1 MGVHGFRRTATGR
14 IVLKADDVERGLLA
28 TLVGQVLELV
38 SPEDDPWGSDAD
50 PLARMVGIDPDAERP
65 DDPALARLLPDAY
78 SDDEEA
84 SSEFRRF
91 TERSLRETKM
101 NHATTVLRALAEA
114 DHKVTVPTSEVPA
127 WMGAINDTRLALA
140 TRLGI
145 TEENHERF
153 YDLDEEDPAF
163 VHVHVYDWLTFL
175 QETLVQ
181 AVTGLTS
188 EPPPG
193 WDEQD

>member
-1 MGVHGFRRTATGR
+1 MAVHGFRRTATGNV
-14 IVLKADDVERGLLA
+14 VLKADDVELGLLG

-114 DHKVTVPTSEVPA
+114 DRKVTVPTSDVPA

-145 TEENHERF
+145 TEDNHDDF
-153 YDLDEEDPAF
+153 YELDDDDPGYMQ
-163 VHVHVYDWLTFL
+163 VHIYDWLTFL
-175 QETLVQ
+175 QETLVE
-181 AVTGLTS
+181 AVSGLRS
-188 EPPPG
+188 EMPT
-193 WDEQD
+193 DD

>member
-1 MGVHGFRRTATGR
+1 MGVHGFRRTATGKL
-14 IVLKADDVERGLLA
+14 VLKVDDVERGLLM
-28 TLVGQVLELV
+28 TFVSQVLALV
-38 SPEDDPWGSDAD
+38 SPEDDPWGADAD

-78 SDDEEA
+78 ADDDEA

-101 NHATTVLRALAEA
+101 NHAATVLRALAEA
-114 DHKVTVPTSEVPA
+114 DRKVVVPDDEIAS
-127 WMGAINDTRLALA
+127 WMGALNDLRLALG
-140 TRLGI
+140 TRLGL
-145 TEENHERF
+145 TEDNHEDF
-153 YDLDEEDPAF
+153 YDLDEDDPGF
-163 VHVHVYDWLTFL
+163 VQVHVYDWLTFL

>member
-1 MGVHGFRRTATGR
+1 VAVHGFRRTATGR
-14 IVLKADDVERGLLA
+14 LVLKVDDVERGLLI
-28 TLVGQVLELV
+28 TLVSQVLELV
-38 SPEDDPWGSDAD
+38 SPEDDPWGANAD

-65 DDPALARLLPDAY
+65 EDPALARLLPDAY
-78 SDDEEA
+78 ADDDEA

-101 NHATTVLRALAEA
+101 NHAATVLRALAEA
-114 DHKVTVPTSEVPA
+114 ERKVVVPDDEIAS
-127 WMGAINDTRLALA
+127 WMGALNDLRLALG
-140 TRLGI
+140 TRLGL
-145 TEENHERF
+145 TEDNHEHF
-153 YDLDEEDPAF
+153 YDLDEDDPDF

>member
-1 MGVHGFRRTATGR
+1 MGVHGFRRTATGKL
-14 IVLKADDVERGLLA
+14 VLKVDDVERGLLA
-28 TLVGQVLELV
+28 TLVSQVLELV
-38 SPEDDPWGSDAD
+38 SPDDDPWGADAD

-78 SDDEEA
+78 ADDDEA

-101 NHATTVLRALAEA
+101 NHAATVLRALAEA
-114 DHKVTVPTSEVPA
+114 DRKVVVPDDEIAS
-127 WMGAINDTRLALA
+127 WMGALNDLRLALG
-140 TRLGI
+140 TRLGL
-145 TEENHERF
+145 TEDNHEDF
-153 YDLDEEDPAF
+153 YDLDEDDPGF
-163 VHVHVYDWLTFL
+163 VQVHVYDWLTFL

>member
-1 MGVHGFRRTATGR
+1 MAVHGFRRTATGKL
-14 IVLKADDVERGLLA
+14 VLKVDDVERGLLA
-28 TLVGQVLELV
+28 TLVSQVLELV
-38 SPEDDPWGSDAD
+38 SPEDDPWGADAD

-78 SDDEEA
+78 ADDDEA

-101 NHATTVLRALAEA
+101 NHAATVLRALAEA
-114 DHKVTVPTSEVPA
+114 DRKVVVPDDEIAS
-127 WMGAINDTRLALA
+127 WMGALNDLRLALGA
-140 TRLGI
+140 RLGL
-145 TEENHERF
+145 TEDNHEGF
-153 YDLDEEDPAF
+153 YDLDEDDPGF

>member
-1 MGVHGFRRTATGR
+1 MAVHGFRRTATGKL
-14 IVLKADDVERGLLA
+14 VLKVDDVERGLLA
-28 TLVGQVLELV
+28 TLVSQVLELV
-38 SPEDDPWGSDAD
+38 SPEDDPWGADAD

-78 SDDEEA
+78 ADDDEA

-101 NHATTVLRALAEA
+101 NHAATVLRALAEA
-114 DHKVTVPTSEVPA
+114 DRKVVVPDDEIAS
-127 WMGAINDTRLALA
+127 WMGALNDLRLALGA
-140 TRLGI
+140 RLGL
-145 TEENHERF
+145 TEDNHEGF
-153 YDLDEEDPAF
+153 YGLDEDDPGF